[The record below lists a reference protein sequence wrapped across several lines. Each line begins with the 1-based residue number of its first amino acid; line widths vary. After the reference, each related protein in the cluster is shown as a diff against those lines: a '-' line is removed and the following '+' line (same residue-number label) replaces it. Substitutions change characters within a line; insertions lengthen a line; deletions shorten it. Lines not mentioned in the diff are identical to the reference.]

1 MREHKLLLYAA
12 HLFIVA
18 FLFYCMK
25 FFIASMGRVSD
36 FLFFSGCI
44 LALLDFLFRCSKSRS
59 KDLKFNEIK
68 NPRIAIGMTAYNDE
82 ESIAMA
88 VKDFKDRDNV
98 VSITVVDNNSTDNTA
113 KEASNAGARVVREK
127 VQGYGS
133 ACKRALREAMNNG
146 DVVCLVEGDCTFCG
160 EDLKKFS
167 AYLENADMVIGTRTT
182 RELNASDSQMTFSLQ
197 WGNVFM
203 AKLMQLR
210 FLNVRLTDMGCTYR
224 VIRKS
229 ALEKI
234 IDELKVDGNHFSCEM
249 ILKALQKNLMV
260 IEIPVTF
267 RKRVGESKGVGSNFF
282 KAAKTAFEMWKLIMF
297 S

>member
-1 MREHKLLLYAA
+1 MREHKLLLYSA
-12 HLFIVA
+12 HLFVVA
-18 FLFYCMK
+18 FLFYCVK
-25 FFIASMGRVSD
+25 FFIADMGKIAD
-36 FLFFSGCI
+36 FLFVLGCI
-44 LALLDFLFRCSKSRS
+44 FALFDFLPAGFASSS
-59 KDLKFNEIK
+59 KDLKFDEIK
-68 NPRIAIGMTAYNDE
+68 NPKIAIGMTAYNDE

-88 VKDFKDRDNV
+88 VKDFKNMENV
-98 VSITVVDNNSTDNTA
+98 VSITVVDNNSIDNTA
-113 KEASNAGARVVREK
+113 EKALEAGAIVVSEN

-133 ACKRALREAMNNG
+133 ACKRALREAMNKA
-146 DVVCLVEGDCTFCG
+146 DVICLVEGDCTFCG
-160 EDLKKFS
+160 ADLKKFS
-167 AYLENADMVIGTRTT
+167 AYLENADMVLGTRTT
-182 RELNASDSQMTFSLQ
+182 RELNTSDSQMTFPLQ

-234 IDELKVDGNHFSCEM
+234 IDELEVDGNHFSCEM
-249 ILKALQKNLMV
+249 ILKALKKNLMV

-282 KAAKTAFEMWKLIMF
+282 KAAKTAFAMWKLIMF